1 MNSSCCRFTP
11 CDCEYLGCF
20 NHCDVVELP
29 VVAIDNDPVFTR
41 VSVGQA
47 VAVKL
52 HDYYAPGDRIA
63 VDLGRVGQIGRLRIQ
78 VLGRCFELDSVTER
92 FV

>member
-1 MNSSCCRFTP
+1 MTNCTNEEYCN
-11 CDCEYLGCF
+11 CEYLGCF
-20 NHCDVVELP
+20 DHCDVVELP

-52 HDYYAPGDRIA
+52 HDYYAPGDPIIL
-63 VDLGRVGQIGRLRIQ
+63 DLKRVGQIGRLRIE
-78 VLGRCFELDSVTER
+78 VLDRCFELDSVTEQY
-92 FV
+92 V